1 MGNMNVPT
9 LAVPASASSNEM
21 QDHDFQQFSRLIHNI
36 AGIHLTPA
44 KKTLVAGRLASRLQ
58 HHKVSSYGDYYRLVT
73 RTGNEA
79 ELQTMVD
86 LLTTNE
92 TYFFR
97 EPQHFD
103 FLRETAMRHR
113 ARGGSAFRVWS
124 AASSSGEEAYSMAMV
139 LAHVFGDAPWEVV
152 GTDISTRVLAQA
164 ERGLYRMDRISGIPL
179 DWLRKYCLRGQDEYN
194 GMLLVAKELR
204 SRVRFLQCNLL
215 EPRSDLGVFDVIFLR
230 NVMIYFD
237 SATKS
242 RVVANLLPY
251 LRAEGHF
258 VVGHSETLNG
268 IATSLATVRPTIYRR
283 VAT

>member
-1 MGNMNVPT
+1 MP
-9 LAVPASASSNEM
+9 
-21 QDHDFQQFSRLIHNI
+21 DHDFQQFSQLIYKI

-44 KKTLVAGRLASRLQ
+44 KKTLVAGRLAGRLQ

-73 RTGNEA
+73 RSGNEA

-103 FLRETAMRHR
+103 FLREAAMRHR
-113 ARGGSAFRVWS
+113 VRGGGAGAFRVWS

-139 LAHVFGDAPWEVV
+139 LAHVLGDAPWEVV
-152 GTDISTRVLAQA
+152 GTDISTRVLVQA

-179 DWLRKYCLRGQDEYN
+179 EWLRKYCLRGQAEYD

-204 SRVRFLQCNLL
+204 ARVRFLPCNLL
-215 EPRSDLGVFDVIFLR
+215 EPRQDLGVFDAIFLR

-237 SATKS
+237 NATKS

-258 VVGHSETLNG
+258 IVGHSETLNG
-268 IATSLATVRPTIYRR
+268 IATSLAAVRPTIYRR
-283 VAT
+283 VAA

>member
-1 MGNMNVPT
+1 MNAQTPIAAT
-9 LAVPASASSNEM
+9 TGHQMP
-21 QDHDFQQFSRLIHNI
+21 DHDFQQFCKLIHKM

-44 KKTLVAGRLASRLQ
+44 KKTLVAGRLANRLQ
-58 HHKVSSYGDYYRLVT
+58 HHKLNSYGDYYRLVT
-73 RTGNEA
+73 RDGNEA

-103 FLRETAMRHR
+103 FLREVATRHR
-113 ARGGSAFRVWS
+113 VSGGGVFRIWS
-124 AASSSGEEAYSMAMV
+124 AAASSGEEAYSMAMV
-139 LAHVFGDAPWEVV
+139 LAHVLGDAPWEIV

-179 DWLRKYCLRGQDEYN
+179 EWLRKYCLKGQGEYQ
-194 GMLLVAKELR
+194 GMLLIAPELR
-204 SRVRFLQCNLL
+204 RRVRFVHGNLL
-215 EPRSDLGVFDVIFLR
+215 EPRQELGAFDVIFLR

-237 SATKS
+237 NDTKAK
-242 RVVANLLPY
+242 VVARLLPH
-251 LRAEGHF
+251 LRTEGHF

-268 IATSLATVRPTIYRR
+268 ISRDLTSVRPTIYRR
-283 VAT
+283 FVS

>member
-1 MGNMNVPT
+1 MNTPVIAPP
-9 LAVPASASSNEM
+9 AVPVHEM
-21 QDHDFQQFSRLIHNI
+21 PDHDFHQFSKLIYKI

-44 KKTLVAGRLASRLQ
+44 KKTLVAGRLASRVQ
-58 HHKVSSYGDYYRLVT
+58 HHKVGSYGDYYRLVT
-73 RTGNEA
+73 RAGNEA

-103 FLRETAMRHR
+103 FLREAAMRHR
-113 ARGGSAFRVWS
+113 ARGGGAVFRAWS

-139 LAHVFGDAPWEVV
+139 LAHVLGDTPWEIV

-179 DWLRKYCLRGQDEYN
+179 EWLRKYCLKGQDEYE
-194 GMLLVAKELR
+194 GMLLVAKGLR
-204 SRVRFLQCNLL
+204 SRVRFLHCNLL
-215 EPRSDLGVFDVIFLR
+215 ELRQDLGAFDVIFLR

-237 SATKS
+237 NVTKA
-242 RVVANLLPY
+242 RVVANMLPC
-251 LRAEGHF
+251 LRADGHF
-258 VVGHSETLNG
+258 IVGHSETLSG
-268 IATSLATVRPTIYRR
+268 ISPALTTVRPTIYRR
-283 VAT
+283 L